1 MFKKTLIAAG
11 TVLLLLT
18 VVFGRAVP
26 EYLETSLGWVQDSV
40 RNQVPV
46 EFEIERARKMI
57 ADLGPEVR
65 NNMHLIAKEE
75 IEVER
80 IAKKIE
86 TLETRQL
93 KGKASL
99 QRIQQELDSGREDI
113 RFGSTIYTSTE
124 AKQLAKTRFDRFKTD
139 DQTLR
144 NLRQVL
150 AARERALDAARKQLE
165 GMMAAKQQLLAEVA
179 SLEARQK
186 MNEVAQTTS
195 DFSFDDSHLARTREL
210 IQEIETRIQIEE
222 RIAAADLD
230 YTDDVLLMDEH
241 DQTEE
246 DIADDIASYFAD
258 ELPNSGA
265 LAEVSLKEEL

>member
-1 MFKKTLIAAG
+1 M
-11 TVLLLLT
+11 
-18 VVFGRAVP
+18 
-26 EYLETSLGWVQDSV
+26 
-40 RNQVPV
+40 
-46 EFEIERARKMI
+46 
-57 ADLGPEVR
+57 
-65 NNMHLIAKEE
+65 
-75 IEVER
+75 
-80 IAKKIE
+80 
-86 TLETRQL
+86 
-93 KGKASL
+93 

-113 RFGSTIYTSTE
+113 RFGSTLYTSAE

-230 YTDDVLLMDEH
+230 YTDDVLLMDET
-241 DQTEE
+241 DQAEE

-258 ELPNSGA
+258 ELPNAGA
-265 LAEVSLKEEL
+265 LAEVSLQEEL